1 MSSDLDF
8 PVELAGALA
17 PSTRVTHAKAHPIV
31 LDSDSDATIPH
42 ASKNKNSKGKGK
54 GKRAPAVLQRPT
66 QGQITVPMARTLMAS
81 VEKFVFEQEAKKLST
96 IRSEVANAKK
106 EEARLVKQLRDEQER
121 RKTVE
126 AKRIADVTALALEIE
141 IESNK
146 AQEVTLEVELARM
159 KSQNKTRQ
167 PIGFAQF
174 SSTGF
179 VNFAQNT

>member
-31 LDSDSDATIPH
+31 LDSDSDAAIPY
-42 ASKNKNSKGKGK
+42 ASKNKSSKGKGKGK

-126 AKRIADVTALALEIE
+126 AKRIADVTALGEQRSVSVI
-141 IESNK
+141 
-146 AQEVTLEVELARM
+146 
-159 KSQNKTRQ
+159 
-167 PIGFAQF
+167 F
-174 SSTGF
+174 S
-179 VNFAQNT
+179 